1 MGKGADFER
10 EISKTLTVWLTG
22 KEKPYWFW
30 RMPGSGSIATIHSEC
45 ERFSGDIRAMHPAAE
60 FLLDIFSIECKTGYP
75 KTDFWQLFKTIKNF
89 DIRDFWAQCVNDA
102 NRANKLPMLIYRK
115 KGKKIIVGIR
125 DEERLKLT
133 TLGCLPTLIINFCA
147 DCLPVVAFYDFELF
161 WKNIKVED
169 IKRLNEN
176 KPNI

>member
-1 MGKGADFER
+1 MNPKAKGSEFER
-10 EISKTLTVWLTG
+10 YVCKYLTEWLTG
-22 KEKPYWFW
+22 KKAPYAFW
-30 RMPGSGSIATIHSEC
+30 RSPSSGAIATISPINKDL
-45 ERFSGDIRAMHPAAE
+45 SGDIIGLIPEAE
-60 FLLDIFSIECKTGYP
+60 AICSIYSIETKTGYP

-125 DEERLKLT
+125 DEERLKLS

-169 IKRLNEN
+169 IKGLKND
-176 KPNI
+176 K